1 MSNGLAVVFVMW
13 DVEDMG
19 MLLSLLLP
27 ILVLEGIED
36 EDSIESPIG
45 RNSDEDL

>member
-27 ILVLEGIED
+27 MSMLEDID

>member
-27 ILVLEGIED
+27 ISMLEDIDE

>member
-13 DVEDMG
+13 DVEYMG

-27 ILVLEGIED
+27 ILVLEDIED